1 MNNQTTKILLTINL
15 EASLLQVKEDT
26 IIVYQQSEKCDAK
39 NPFKDLDKRA
49 KKIVKSGTVHHLQ
62 RKTSSAVRKL
72 QISEEA
78 YNHWMNTVPDFW
90 PISKH
95 STWNL
100 VPDKEKARIHCAR
113 IASPN
118 TFEFEIIGD

>member
-1 MNNQTTKILLTINL
+1 MNDSTKILLTINL
-15 EASLLQVKEDT
+15 EGVLSQVKEDT
-26 IIVYQQSEKCDAK
+26 IIVYQQSEECDAK

-62 RKTSSAVRKL
+62 RKTSVATRKL

-78 YNHWMNTVPDFW
+78 YNHWMNTVPDFC
-90 PISKH
+90 PLSKS
-95 STWNL
+95 STWNAL
-100 VPDKEKARIHCAR
+100 PDKEKARIHCAR

>member
-1 MNNQTTKILLTINL
+1 MNDSTKILLTIYL
-15 EASLLQVKEDT
+15 EGVLSQVKEDT

-62 RKTSSAVRKL
+62 RKTSVAVRKL
-72 QISEEA
+72 AISEEA
-78 YNHWMNTVPDFW
+78 YNHWMNTIPDFW
-90 PISKH
+90 PMSK
-95 STWNL
+95 SSAWNAL
-100 VPDKEKARIHCAR
+100 PDKEKARLHCAR

>member
-1 MNNQTTKILLTINL
+1 MNDSTKILLTIYL
-15 EASLLQVKEDT
+15 EGVLSQVKEDT

-62 RKTSSAVRKL
+62 RKTSVAVRKL
-72 QISEEA
+72 SISEEA
-78 YNHWMNTVPDFW
+78 YNHWMNTIPDFW
-90 PISKH
+90 PMSK
-95 STWNL
+95 SASWNAL
-100 VPDKEKARIHCAR
+100 PDKEKVRLHCAR